1 MQIGRQEEHIIHTNL
16 SLLIVCIPTRTFNS
30 NTSILVLDIEMLKSA
45 VTYSYMLGVSLEES
59 KETSRKPRKPASY
72 PDPDISFMCTTAM
85 FLVW

>member
-16 SLLIVCIPTRTFNS
+16 SLLIVCIPTRTSNS

-59 KETSRKPRKPASY
+59 MPRKPASY